1 MLLLVKTLVI
11 FSFFCYN
18 ILNIALSKW
27 GGKMSRK
34 KIPVKVGDVIVSLL
48 VLAVAAAIFFLSL
61 GDGKASRVVVT
72 VDGEESVYSLFEE
85 REIEVSSNGC
95 ELKIVISNG
104 AVRVTESSCPDKVC
118 ASSGKI
124 SSPGRVIACVPAGVT
139 VKVEGEI
146 DDEIDW
152 IAP

>member
-1 MLLLVKTLVI
+1 
-11 FSFFCYN
+11 
-18 ILNIALSKW
+18 
-27 GGKMSRK
+27 MSRK

-72 VDGEESVYSLFEE
+72 VDGE

-118 ASSGKI
+118 AASGKI